1 MLFSQ
6 AFDIFRAF
14 FQEKTG
20 VPWDFRLEKRS
31 KISEELFT
39 YTPPVLGRPIGI
51 VPWGYIRPELREF
64 DESDSP
70 KSATDAEEEAVE
82 YDTDSEVDE
91 DEEQGNES
99 SSTEGQGSENE
110 WEMVV
115 RPPIDP
121 VASSRSNVLY
131 QSWITID

>member
-20 VPWDFRLEKRS
+20 VPWDMRLEKRS
-31 KISEELFT
+31 KVSEELFT
-39 YTPPVLGRPIGI
+39 YTPPILGRPIGI
-51 VPWGYIRPELREF
+51 VPWGYIRPELREPE
-64 DESDSP
+64 ESDSP
-70 KSATDAEEEAVE
+70 KSASEVEEAVE

-91 DEEQGNES
+91 DEEIGNES
-99 SSTEGQGSENE
+99 PTTESAGSGNE

-115 RPPIDP
+115 RPTIDP